1 MSRFGRRGF
10 LIGSAAGGLA
20 ALLPWTRAHSQELPR
35 PKRLVLFFTPHG
47 TLFDSGR
54 PTEKWLPTGTER
66 DLTLHP
72 LMESSC
78 MIV

>member
-35 PKRLVLFFTPHG
+35 PKRLVLFFTPPG
-47 TLFDSGR
+47 TLFA
-54 PTEKWLPTGTER
+54 PAGTPIVPPRER
-66 DLTLHP
+66 VGTRKNLDFPSVL
-72 LMESSC
+72 
-78 MIV
+78 